1 MSASVFTKE
10 DINLIKESWASLEA
24 SVRLRC
30 ESEEELKRILE
41 MLQNAIAQVAD
52 LLSSATDT
60 SSQIAQNI
68 GQMA

>member
-30 ESEEELKRILE
+30 ESEEELKSLYFAYKAQFGNDQRFLDALSKRKQE
-41 MLQNAIAQVAD
+41 LQAA
-52 LLSSATDT
+52 
-60 SSQIAQNI
+60 
-68 GQMA
+68 